1 MTSCQEPH
9 KAQGPAAR
17 TRAAILKTAAA
28 LFLER
33 GYGGT
38 SMDLIAAEAGVARQT
53 IYNQFDSKEALFR
66 AIFSALADDAMLP
79 LAVAARRGASVRA
92 ALLRLARSHVA
103 GVLSPARLAL
113 HRLVV
118 AEAVHFPELGRAIY
132 DAGAARVVAQLAE
145 FLREQTRLG
154 HLAVAEPEAAAEQF
168 FSMVTGFQQFRGLM
182 GVHAP
187 GAEIEARTEEAVDTF
202 LRAFRGRARA
212 GTPRARR

>member
-9 KAQGPAAR
+9 GPAAAR
-17 TRAAILKTAAA
+17 TRGAILKTAAA

-38 SMDLIAAEAGVARQT
+38 SMDLIAAKAGVARQT
-53 IYNQFDSKEALFR
+53 IYNQFESKEALVR
-66 AIFSALADDAMLP
+66 AIFSALADDAMMP

-103 GVLSPARLAL
+103 GALGPARLAL

-132 DAGAARVVAQLAE
+132 DAGAARVVAQLAD

-154 HLAVAEPEAAAEQF
+154 HLDVPDPEAAAEQF
-168 FSMVTGFQQFRGLM
+168 FSMVTGFQQFRALM

-187 GAEIEARTEEAVDTF
+187 DAEVEAHAEEAVDTF
-202 LRAFRGRARA
+202 LRAFKGRGQR